1 MRGELRNIQAE
12 FGITFIHVTH
22 TQMEAI
28 ALADMVVVMDQ
39 GQIEQA
45 GSAREVYDRPR
56 TSYVAHFMGGQNVLA
71 GTVIARQPGIIT
83 MTSGKKTIKV
93 TAPASGSAPAPVEGE
108 QFEVAVRRDRVR
120 LSRAQSED
128 AEAGLNAASGRVSAI
143 EYQGTWLKISVDGA
157 GSEGFVANVPDDEF
171 FADPLAIGDPVIA
184 RWDAEQL
191 HYLVGRS
198 ARAPRAETGHST
210 AVPAG

>member
-1 MRGELRNIQAE
+1 
-12 FGITFIHVTH
+12 VT
-22 TQMEAI
+22 
-28 ALADMVVVMDQ
+28 LMVFLPLV
-39 GQIEQA
+39 
-45 GSAREVYDRPR
+45 
-56 TSYVAHFMGGQNVLA
+56 
-71 GTVIARQPGIIT
+71 TVIARQPGIIT

-93 TAPASGSAPAPVEGE
+93 TAPASGSAPAAVDGE

-120 LSRAQSED
+120 LSRAQSEH
-128 AEAGLNAASGRVSAI
+128 AEAGLNAVSGRVSAI

-191 HYLVGRS
+191 HYLVARS
-198 ARAPRAETGHST
+198 ARAARPETGHST
-210 AVPAG
+210 LVPAG